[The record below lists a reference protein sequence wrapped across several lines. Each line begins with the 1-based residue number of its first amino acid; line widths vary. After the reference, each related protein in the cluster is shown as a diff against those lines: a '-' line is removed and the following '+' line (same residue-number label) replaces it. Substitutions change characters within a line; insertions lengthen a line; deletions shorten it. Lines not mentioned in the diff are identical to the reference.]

1 METFGQHPPKRAA
14 QVPFACRAIDQA
26 MDRYRPR
33 RTLLLT
39 TAPASLPGLGAYP
52 LSSLFTVYCGPA
64 ADELAGHAGPPR
76 SLACG
81 LETLPFQSDSFD
93 LVVAHQLLCDGDEA
107 LVAEIRRV
115 LQGGAHLLIVGD
127 GHWGSRNLWRN
138 NPEQPAIRPFRI
150 CRRLRE
156 RSFVVES
163 CAGFGLARSSVN
175 SGNGLSRPL
184 VALSDQ
190 VMVRARVCK
199 RRPLV
204 ARMRFGQRATVHAG
218 LQGISAARV
227 ACQDEDP
234 VHEAVA

>member
-14 QVPFACRAIDQA
+14 PGSFACRCVDQA

-39 TAPASLPGLGAYP
+39 TKPAALSGLSAYP
-52 LSSLFTVYCGPA
+52 VSSLFTVYCGPA
-64 ADELAGHAGPPR
+64 GEELASHGGPAM

-81 LETLPFQSDSFD
+81 LEALPFQSDSFD

-138 NPEQPAIRPFRI
+138 NPQQPAIRPFRI

-156 RSFVVES
+156 RSFMIES
-163 CAGFGLARSSVN
+163 CAGYGLARSSVT
-175 SGNGLSRPL
+175 SGSGLSKPL
-184 VALSDQ
+184 LALSDQ
-190 VMVRARVCK
+190 VMVRARVYK

-204 ARMRFGQRATVHAG
+204 TRMRFGQRVSVQAG
-218 LQGISAARV
+218 LQGITASRV
-227 ACQDEDP
+227 ACQDDEAAR
-234 VHEAVA
+234 EAVA

>member
-1 METFGQHPPKRAA
+1 METFGQHPPKRTALG
-14 QVPFACRAIDQA
+14 PFACRSIDQA

-39 TAPASLPGLGAYP
+39 TAPASLAGLGAYP
-52 LSSLFTVYCGPA
+52 VSSLFTVYCGPA
-64 ADELAGHAGPPR
+64 SGGDVLHGGPPM

-81 LETLPFQSDSFD
+81 LETLPFQSDSFG
-93 LVVAHQLLCDGDEA
+93 LVVAHQLLSDGDEA
-107 LVAEIRRV
+107 LVAEIRRIMH
-115 LQGGAHLLIVGD
+115 GGAHLLVVGD

-138 NPEQPAIRPFRI
+138 NPDQPAIRPFRI

-163 CAGFGLARSSVN
+163 CSGFGLARTSVN
-175 SGNGLSRPL
+175 SGSGLSKPL

-190 VMVRARVCK
+190 VLVRARACK

-204 ARMRFGQRATVHAG
+204 TSVRFGQRSTVQAG
-218 LQGISAARV
+218 LQGITASRMS
-227 ACQDEDP
+227 CQDDET

>member
-14 QVPFACRAIDQA
+14 PGPYACRSIDQA

-39 TAPASLPGLGAYP
+39 TAPGSLRGLGAYP

-64 ADELAGHAGPPR
+64 MGKQAMHGGPTM
-76 SLACG
+76 SLVCG
-81 LETLPFQSDSFD
+81 LEALPFQSDSFD
-93 LVVAHQLLCDGDEA
+93 LVVAHQLLSDGDEA
-107 LVAEIRRV
+107 LVDEIRRV

-127 GHWGSRNLWRN
+127 GHWGSRNLWRS
-138 NPEQPAIRPFRI
+138 NPQQPAIRPFRI

-156 RSFVVES
+156 RSFVIES
-163 CAGFGLARSSVN
+163 CAGYGLVRSSVA
-175 SGNGLSRPL
+175 SGNGLSKPL

-204 ARMRFGQRATVHAG
+204 TRLRFGQRAPVHAG
-218 LQGISAARV
+218 LQGITVSRV
-227 ACQDEDP
+227 ACPDDERA
-234 VHEAVA
+234 HEAVA